1 MTKRCRWR
9 KRWAFRLELIQVV
22 EGTRRVPNW
31 TSGVA
36 KRWPRGR
43 GRPASEMGLSAREMA
58 TPIQRRVELMF
69 GTRRVPTTNRSLTV
83 PTRGHHALR
92 PRDGTNTWSRRRKD
106 LSRGQ
111 RAACEDAARS
121 GHSLFESPKSR
132 TKMRFGRES
141 WPYAMSGRAAAG
153 PCLDFV
159 TRHVLE
165 ARGRGVTAA

>member
-1 MTKRCRWR
+1 MTRRCRWR

-22 EGTRRVPNW
+22 EGTRRMPNW

-36 KRWPRGR
+36 KRWPRGW
-43 GRPASEMGLSAREMA
+43 GRPASEMRLSARETA
-58 TPIQRRVELMF
+58 APIQLRVELMF

-92 PRDGTNTWSRRRKD
+92 PRDGTNTGSGRRKD

-141 WPYAMSGRAAAG
+141 CPYAMSGR
-153 PCLDFV
+153 
-159 TRHVLE
+159 E
-165 ARGRGVTAA
+165 AVSRLRDTSRS